1 MNDLDY
7 RTKAIIQLAIFVPI
21 VLECRFSFQKYLD
34 DILER
39 MRVLELLSG
48 GVLGKVYSG
57 LLGVVV

>member
-7 RTKAIIQLAIFVPI
+7 RTKAIIQLAIFVSI
-21 VLECRFSFQKYLD
+21 VFECRFSFQKYLD

-39 MRVLELLSG
+39 MTVLELLSG
-48 GVLGKVYSG
+48 GMLGKVYSS

>member
-21 VLECRFSFQKYLD
+21 VFECGFSFQKYLD

-39 MRVLELLSG
+39 MAVLELLSG
-48 GVLGKVYSG
+48 GMLGKVYSS